1 MQKSY
6 VSWPWKLIQNLKKN
20 WSVVTKMTRI
30 WWNLIRALGSKTCTF
45 ICSYCANYLIFD
57 LKKYGG
63 VIFHDTEGR
72 CKILRKTDFWFE
84 KWHEEYGEFSPE
96 HLKVSKLGLWW
107 DAWIQSRRTMS
118 LKFTEE
124 LCVMTMKNDA
134 KFEQELTCHFKAHM
148 KNSTNFDLST
158 RKSQTILL

>member
-20 WSVVTKMTRI
+20 WSVGTKMTRI

-63 VIFHDTEGR
+63 VIFHDTEGW

-96 HLKVSKLGLWW
+96 HLKVSKLELWW

-118 LKFTEE
+118 WKFTEE